1 MVFIVRAHLMFDAP
15 VMGCALSAGYA
26 GVSWAVP
33 AAAMMAVAV
42 HTWGVMDP
50 RSSFYLPVTW
60 RLPAGDPGIA
70 LTFDDGP
77 HPEITPQVLDVLAAA
92 GQRATFFCIGE
103 HVARYPHL
111 VRRIVAE
118 GHALGLHSHSH
129 SRWFN
134 TWMPA
139 RVRSDLVRACDV
151 MADATGAPAPRLFRP
166 PVGLKNPMVAI
177 VVAQLG
183 LRTVTWSCRGLDT
196 TLPAPELLRRRLIAG
211 LQPRAILLLHDGH
224 EPQRPADRTRCVQA
238 LAGLLPEMAARGLVS
253 RILRDDK
260 HGC

>member
-1 MVFIVRAHLMFDAP
+1 MSDLVRAHLLFDAP
-15 VMGCALSAGYA
+15 VIGFALSAAYA
-26 GVSWAVP
+26 GFDWVVP
-33 AAAMMAVAV
+33 AAGVMAAAV
-42 HTWGVMDP
+42 HTWGLMDP
-50 RSSFYLPVTW
+50 RASFYLPVTW

-77 HPEITPQVLDVLAAA
+77 HPEITPQVLDLLAAA

-103 HVARYPHL
+103 HVVRHPDL

-118 GHALGLHSHSH
+118 GHALGLHSHGH

-139 RVRSDLVRACDV
+139 RVRADLVRAQEV
-151 MADATGAPAPRLFRP
+151 MAEATGAPAPRLFRP

-177 VVAQLG
+177 VVAELG

-196 TLPAPELLRRRLIAG
+196 TLPAPEVLHRRLIAG
-211 LQPRAILLLHDGH
+211 LYPRAIMLLHDGH

-238 LAGLLPEMAARGLVS
+238 LTALLPEMATRGLVS
-253 RILRDDK
+253 RALRGDLD
-260 HGC
+260 GC

>member
-1 MVFIVRAHLMFDAP
+1 MRSIVRAHLLFDAP
-15 VMGCALSAGYA
+15 IIGLAVSAGFA
-26 GVSWAVP
+26 GFGWAVP
-33 AAAMMAVAV
+33 TMGMMVAAV

-50 RSSFYLPVTW
+50 RSSFYLPVIW

-77 HPEITPQVLDVLAAA
+77 HPEITPQVLDLLAAT

-103 HVARYPHL
+103 HVARHPHL
-111 VRRIVAE
+111 VRRMVAE

-139 RVRSDLVRACDV
+139 RVRADLVRASAV
-151 MADATGAPAPRLFRP
+151 MAEATGAPAPRLFRP
-166 PVGLKNPMVAI
+166 PVGLKNPMVAQ
-177 VVAQLG
+177 VVAELG

-196 TLPAPELLRRRLIAG
+196 TLPEPELLRRRLIAG
-211 LQPRAILLLHDGH
+211 LRPRAILLLHDGH
-224 EPQRPADRTRCVQA
+224 EPQRPADRTRCIQA
-238 LAGLLPEMAARGLVS
+238 LAGVLPEIAARGLVS
-253 RILRDDK
+253 RALRSGGD
-260 HGC
+260 GC

>member
-1 MVFIVRAHLMFDAP
+1 MADLVRAHLLFDAP
-15 VMGCALSAGYA
+15 ISGLALSAAYA
-26 GVSWAVP
+26 GFEWVLP
-33 AAAMMAVAV
+33 AAGVFAAAV
-42 HTWGVMDP
+42 HTWGVMNP

-60 RLPAGDPGIA
+60 RLPAGDAGIA

-77 HPEITPQVLDVLAAA
+77 HPEITPQVLDLLAAA

-103 HVARYPHL
+103 HVARHPHL
-111 VRRIVAE
+111 VRRMVSE
-118 GHALGLHSHSH
+118 GHALGLHSHTH

-139 RVRSDLVRACDV
+139 RVRSDLICAQEV
-151 MADATGAPAPRLFRP
+151 MAEATGAPAPRLFRP

-177 VVAQLG
+177 AVAELG

-196 TLPAPELLRRRLIAG
+196 TLPEPEVLRRRLIAG
-211 LQPRAILLLHDGH
+211 LHPRAIMLLHDGH

-238 LAGLLPEMAARGLVS
+238 LAELLPEMATRGLVS
-253 RILRDDK
+253 RALRGDRD
-260 HGC
+260 GC